1 MINNTSISNRELQVL
16 HLVAYEHSTKEIAKE
31 LYISEHT
38 VITHRKN
45 LLLKMDAKNTAGLV
59 RRGFEQGLLQILN
72 VA

>member
-38 VITHRKN
+38 VISHRKN

-59 RRGFEQGLLQILN
+59 RRGFEQGLLQVEG

>member
-1 MINNTSISNRELQVL
+1 MTNNTSISNRELQVL